1 MRRDEMNTV
10 KMRCGSLIIS
20 QVVWEKRP
28 FRNETSVEMIQRAMR
43 RISMVP
49 RTMSVVEYIEEI

>member
-1 MRRDEMNTV
+1 
-10 KMRCGSLIIS
+10 MRCKSLIIS

-28 FRNETSVEMIQRAMR
+28 FRNEVSVEMIQRAMR